1 MPTAT
6 STCWRDTPHYESPTR
21 DDLSMAPTIVEVGAT
36 GRDLA
41 PNVDGDDGVR
51 AALDRIPGQ
60 GVLGEGPK
68 MLKPTIC
75 RRHAGQPAVGIEME
89 HEAAVRADQ
98 PVHGAGIER
107 AGILRSTGSSSS
119 GVPQGRLGP
128 EGEVFRV

>member
-1 MPTAT
+1 
-6 STCWRDTPHYESPTR
+6 
-21 DDLSMAPTIVEVGAT
+21 MAPTIVEVGAT